1 MSIRTIRMTTEQVK
15 NYYDSEGEDD
25 HLSDSDYIE
34 ESASSSESEDEY
46 DNIQYDHVD
55 VRSDNIPN
63 TRRQAAPKPYHT
75 TLEITAIKNGLTKE
89 TREKK
94 EKNKMQTKKM
104 AKIRGYKR
112 VRISDGMD
120 WTCSLEPDRMRTRS
134 ENKRFQ
140 QELNIH
146 EDMLVK
152 LEDDGH
158 LSRYNDNELFILR
171 K

>member
-15 NYYDSEGEDD
+15 NYYESEGEDD

-34 ESASSSESEDEY
+34 ESASSSESEEEY
-46 DNIQYDHVD
+46 DNTQD
-55 VRSDNIPN
+55 IPI
-63 TRRQAAPKPYHT
+63 TRRQASQKPYHT
-75 TLEITAIKNGLTKE
+75 TMEITAIKNGLTKD

-104 AKIRGYKR
+104 AKVRCYKR
-112 VRISDGMD
+112 VRILDGMD
-120 WTCSLEPDRMRTRS
+120 WTCSLESDRMRTRS